1 MKFKFAPKGEY
12 RPQQLITIA
21 GVEYVVIE
29 VAHTG
34 RSLIAKTT
42 AAPIT
47 HINVILTD
55 AKPIEEI
62 PAQPGGYS
70 DVQSDGG
77 FDPRDRGSHDLR

>member
-12 RPQQLITIA
+12 RLQQLITIA

-42 AAPIT
+42 ASPIT
-47 HINVILTD
+47 HIKVILTD

-62 PAQPGGYS
+62 PVPRGYTP
-70 DVQSDGG
+70 DELD
-77 FDPRDRGSHDLR
+77 RDNPYNQGE

>member
-1 MKFKFAPKGEY
+1 MKFKFAPKGDY

-42 AAPIT
+42 ASPVT

-62 PAQPGGYS
+62 PAT
-70 DVQSDGG
+70 VCHTLDGLG
-77 FDPRDRGSHDLR
+77 QRPLRAPT